1 MIKKWLKK
9 NIYIYSEKDNNYWY
23 SEMNYSSLLTE
34 YQKTINLLENATN
47 QPTQFLKN
55 LESN

>member
-1 MIKKWLKK
+1 
-9 NIYIYSEKDNNYWY
+9 
-23 SEMNYSSLLTE
+23 MNYSSLLTE

-47 QPTQFLKN
+47 QPTQLLKN

>member
-1 MIKKWLKK
+1 
-9 NIYIYSEKDNNYWY
+9 
-23 SEMNYSSLLTE
+23 MNYSSLLTE

-55 LESN
+55 LELN